1 MSNHVKMLAAAVTLL
16 AVAAA
21 PVWAQTPQTPP
32 PAPTPGVQAPPPAAA
47 PPASTPTAGTVEG
60 TVKRVDPVARTINV
74 SSGWLGFLFGKTLE
88 VGPDTQVTVA
98 GKDSSL
104 AAIQEGAKVKASYES
119 RDGKMIATRIEVLA
133 EQDLGRTRS

>member
-1 MSNHVKMLAAAVTLL
+1 MSSHVKMLVAAVTLL
-16 AVAAA
+16 AAAAA

-47 PPASTPTAGTVEG
+47 PPASTPAAGTVEG
-60 TVKRVDPVARTINV
+60 KVKRVDPVARTISV

-104 AAIQEGAKVKASYES
+104 AAVREGARVRASYET
-119 RDGKMIATRIEVLA
+119 RDGKMLATRIEVLSSQ
-133 EQDLGRTRS
+133 ELSRVK

>member
-1 MSNHVKMLAAAVTLL
+1 MSSHVKTLAAAVTLL
-16 AVAAA
+16 AAVAA

-47 PPASTPTAGTVEG
+47 PAASTVEG
-60 TVKRVDPVARTINV
+60 KVKRVDPVARTISV

-88 VGPDTQVTVA
+88 VGPDTQITVA

-104 AAIQEGAKVKASYES
+104 AAVREGATVRASYEI
-119 RDGKMIATRIEVLA
+119 RDGKMLATRIEVLSS
-133 EQDLGRTRS
+133 QQLSSVK